1 MTESQLELVRNTTS
15 WIMTRAKHV
24 SIDESALEAF
34 AAELCPKSKF
44 TPPTW
49 RSNPDHFFSA
59 EEPDLVVQY
68 ILVMDVLNFCFWP
81 TEGLEYDALAGGLK
95 RALLADPHVFDA
107 ERLASATEDDVKRW
121 VRSDI
126 LEAAERA
133 RLVRECGA
141 ALLASFGGLAANL
154 VRSAG
159 KSAARLVGLVTQHIP
174 GFRDSSVYAGRQVF
188 FNKRSQIFVGD
199 VWGAFEGEG
208 LGEFCDVGRL
218 TMFPDY
224 RVPQVLHA
232 KGVMKYEKTLD
243 EWVRAKKEVIAGS
256 QEECEIRAASVQA
269 VERLCAVMG
278 RMTGQMVTPV
288 QLDWLLWNTGE
299 ENLASLPPHHR
310 TRTIFY

>member
-1 MTESQLELVRNTTS
+1 MCDSQLDLVRSTTS
-15 WIMTRAKHV
+15 WVMSGAKHV
-24 SIDESALEAF
+24 RIDERALESY
-34 AAELCPKSKF
+34 AAELCPKAKF

-49 RSNPDHFFSA
+49 RSNPDHFFDA
-59 EEPDLVVQY
+59 EEPELVAQY

-95 RALLADPHVFDA
+95 RALLADRHCFDA
-107 ERLASATEDDVKRW
+107 ARLAEATEDDIRRW
-121 VRSDI
+121 VRADI
-126 LEAAERA
+126 PEAGERA
-133 RLVRECGA
+133 RLVRECGKSLA
-141 ALLASFGGLAANL
+141 AHFGGLAANL

-159 KSAARLVGLVTQHIP
+159 KSAARLVGLVTSNFP
-174 GFRDSSVYAGRQVF
+174 GFRDSAVYRGRQVF

-199 VWGAFEGEG
+199 IWGAFEGAG
-208 LGEFCDVGRL
+208 LGEFEDIGSL

-224 RVPQVLHA
+224 RVPQVLNA
-232 KGVMKYEKTLD
+232 KGVMVYAKALD
-243 EWVRAKKEVIAGS
+243 DAVRERKEVVAGS
-256 QEECEIRAASVQA
+256 EEECEIRAASVQA

-278 RMTGQMVTPV
+278 KMTGQVVTPV